1 MNSMINQNMGRQEAI
16 ARFILGMTLIVA
28 VYQPGV
34 SPLLA
39 LVATYPVLTAMMKW
53 DPVYALFVALCRPVK
68 SRPSTGTPPNHQAT
82 A

>member
-1 MNSMINQNMGRQEAI
+1 MNSMTNQNMGRQEAI
-16 ARFILGMTLIVA
+16 ARLILGMTLIIA

-53 DPVYALFVALCRPVK
+53 DPVYALFALLFKPVK
-68 SRPSTGTPPNHQAT
+68 SGPTTGTAPTRQAT